1 MNNLIIFTLIA
12 AFGFLPLAIIAVHIL
27 YKKTIVFPI
36 AVIILSSATFC
47 SLLSYVIGERG
58 FTMLYWIAPLC
69 IIGLTILNFYIKK
82 IIQKPLEELKNNID
96 LSALGILNFEINS
109 RLLHKEDE
117 IGTTAHSFH
126 KLINALNKTAE
137 FSDEIAKNNF
147 TVDYQ
152 LLSDKDVIGKSLL
165 NMRESLL
172 KAQEQEKIRMKKE
185 EEENWVNQGI
195 AKFSDILRS
204 NSDNQEQLAVNFIRE
219 LVDYLG
225 IVQGGIFIINEDN
238 ANEIYF
244 ELKAAVAYNRQK
256 LLNKK
261 FRIGESLVGRCAY
274 EKLPIY
280 MTEVPTDY
288 VKITSG
294 LGEANPRSI
303 SLIPA
308 VMENKVYAVIE
319 LVSFEE
325 FKPYQLKFISRIGE
339 NLASTISMVR
349 VHEQTS
355 KLLEESKLQQEELAA
370 QEEEMR
376 QNMEELIATQEQME
390 RRENQLKQILNELE
404 NQEGEM
410 KRRIEKI
417 KTL

>member
-1 MNNLIIFTLIA
+1 MNNLIIFSLISV
-12 AFGFLPLAIIAVHIL
+12 FGFLPLAIISVRIF

-47 SLLSYVIGERG
+47 SLLSFVIGERG
-58 FTMLYWIAPLC
+58 FTMLYWIAPVC
-69 IIGLTILNFYIKK
+69 IVGLLILNFYIKK
-82 IIQKPLEELKNNID
+82 IIQKPLQELKKSID
-96 LSALGILNFEINS
+96 LSAQGILNFE
-109 RLLHKEDE
+109 LHSNILRKEDE
-117 IGTTAHSFH
+117 IGATAQSFH
-126 KLINALNKTAE
+126 KLIIALNKTAE

-147 TVDYQ
+147 TVDYE
-152 LLSDKDVIGKSLL
+152 LLSNKDAIGKSLL

-172 KAQEQEKIRMKKE
+172 KAQEQEKIRMVKE

-225 IVQGGIFIINEDN
+225 IVQGGLFIINEEDE
-238 ANEIYF
+238 NEIYF

-280 MTEVPTDY
+280 MMEVPSDY

-325 FKPYQLKFISRIGE
+325 FKPYQLSFISRIGE

-390 RRENQLKQILNELE
+390 RRESQLKQILSELE